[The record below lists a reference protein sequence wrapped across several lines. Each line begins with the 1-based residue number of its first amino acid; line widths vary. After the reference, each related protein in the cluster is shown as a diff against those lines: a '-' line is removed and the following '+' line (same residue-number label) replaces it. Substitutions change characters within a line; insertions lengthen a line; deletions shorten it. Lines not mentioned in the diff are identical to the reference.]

1 MTLIGCDC
9 NKTLLC
15 RLDDPSGAAKEKLL
29 LQLEALKNVKLSAGS
44 GGVDKNTAAVSE
56 ENVTYELLMKP
67 ESSKL
72 ADQKRIAELDR
83 RLEHL
88 EKMLAFSP
96 ERMVGHYLLFT
107 RNLTFNYTFI
117 ICFAHTDFYEKL
129 ACNID
134 DKNSGCFIDC
144 EAGNT
149 QKLSLGE
156 ILGQSFEI

>member
-1 MTLIGCDC
+1 MTLIRLDC
-9 NKTLLC
+9 NKTVLC

-72 ADQKRIAELDR
+72 DDQKRIAELDR

-96 ERMVGHYLLFT
+96 ERMVGYYLLF
-107 RNLTFNYTFI
+107 I
-117 ICFAHTDFYEKL
+117 ILLIFQY
-129 ACNID
+129 
-134 DKNSGCFIDC
+134 
-144 EAGNT
+144 
-149 QKLSLGE
+149 
-156 ILGQSFEI
+156 

>member
-117 ICFAHTDFYEKL
+117 ICFAHTDFYVKL
-129 ACNID
+129 
-134 DKNSGCFIDC
+134 
-144 EAGNT
+144 
-149 QKLSLGE
+149 QH
-156 ILGQSFEI
+156 